1 MSTNAPPQGVIVQNP
16 ETTIG
21 PPGEQPQ
28 APATKPTEQKPPEGF
43 APIAALQGEQANTKA
58 ARDQIANLKAQ
69 AALYGWQVSDDG
81 TMTPPQG
88 QMPQQQAYQPP
99 PIQQA
104 PQGGY
109 TQQVAAQLGIS
120 PEHLAGVVAEVAGG
134 LASQYAA
141 PMADGMATLYAQNLR
156 TSDPDWQFYGKDFDV
171 EVKQVPPQYRGHPKA
186 LEWAR
191 NNAIAKNLP
200 AIKEHWSRTAASNPQ
215 TVGRFTEGASPG
227 AGQGSSAQLPPELNE
242 WAADL
247 PAESRARA
255 AERIRKNRAG
265 G

>member
-16 ETTIG
+16 ETVLG

-58 ARDQIANLKAQ
+58 ARDQVANLRAQ

-88 QMPQQQAYQPP
+88 QFQQQQQQQTYQPQP
-99 PIQQA
+99 VQPT

-171 EVKQVPPQYRGHPKA
+171 EVKQVPPQYEVIPRRWSGRATTPSPRTCRRSRSTGREPPQAIRRKWGGSPKA
-186 LEWAR
+186 R
-191 NNAIAKNLP
+191 
-200 AIKEHWSRTAASNPQ
+200 H
-215 TVGRFTEGASPG
+215 
-227 AGQGSSAQLPPELNE
+227 
-242 WAADL
+242 
-247 PAESRARA
+247 RARG
-255 AERIRKNRAG
+255 K
-265 G
+265 